1 MSGSY
6 TGYRKLRRCL
16 SRPSGL
22 FYRSPPSEDDHIYPG
37 ALLELDGAS
46 ATRFPTTEFSREYA
60 IKLLSKTDL
69 DEELVAR
76 PHRCVPHL
84 IHSLQVLS
92 NDFQVTRQPIPAHP
106 NIVSLYCTLETSAYL
121 LIFFSGQELFYF
133 LE

>member
-1 MSGSY
+1 MVRTLGTGSY
-6 TGYRKLRRCL
+6 AVVYHVRVVFFTARRL
-16 SRPSGL
+16 PRTITS
-22 FYRSPPSEDDHIYPG
+22 I
-37 ALLELDGAS
+37 LELSSNGAS
-46 ATRFPTTEFSREYA
+46 ATRSPTTEFSREYA